1 MESFKRKYEICDDLT
16 GKIKEPVLQATQFL
30 RTLEVEANDRNYFT
44 PTLKVFNRG
53 GQRPLYAG
61 SVFNDFSREFLPPA
75 GPLANVANDEEV
87 LNEWENNPNLEEV
100 LQEMN
105 LYLCGGHMPYELQK
119 EYIEILENNENNSG
133 RRVEALLSTIYGS
146 ADYIVAF

>member
-1 MESFKRKYEICDDLT
+1 VICDLT

-75 GPLANVANDEEV
+75 GPFVDQDGNRDQPRAPLTV